1 MSKLL
6 NEIKKSV
13 KEKALEEA
21 FKSDDK
27 VSEVPDVAFDSRKNV
42 PTKKDLKKTGP
53 DLPGDVDNVAAD
65 NSKIVA
71 GKDKAK
77 GDNSKDINHK
87 KFTQKNKAS
96 VIGEAF
102 GKPDDQGDVE
112 EDNEDNAD
120 ENGDDNNAGK
130 VTKIKKPADAA
141 GSDDSDDSDDSDSD
155 DDNGGQEVD
164 IKVRKVTK
172 EDLDISEHLAALLGK
187 EDLTESFKEKTK
199 NIFETAVIAAA
210 NEVISEVVDQI
221 LEQNEKDQEVFV
233 ENLVEK
239 MDDYLDKVVSEWLEE
254 NKVEIQSNVRT
265 EIAESFLVGLKNLF
279 EEHYIDIPDDKVDI
293 VEELVSRVGTLEASL
308 DEEINKNVALAN
320 ELTES
325 KKTALV
331 MEHVDGL
338 SANQKERL
346 VMLAEGIE
354 FEDEDDFV
362 SQIKDLK
369 ESYFAKDVKTT
380 SIDADDEPL
389 VITEEVNGSAKDVNP
404 IGSAIAASMTK
415 NLRKNR

>member
-27 VSEVPDVAFDSRKNV
+27 TSEVPDVVFDKRKNV

-53 DLPGDVDNVAAD
+53 DLPGDVDNVSAD
-65 NSKIVA
+65 NSKIEA
-71 GKDKAK
+71 GIDKAK
-77 GDNSKDINHK
+77 NDNQKDINHK
-87 KFTQKNKAS
+87 KFKQKDKAS
-96 VIGEAF
+96 VIGEA
-102 GKPDDQGDVE
+102 
-112 EDNEDNAD
+112 AD
-120 ENGDDNNAGK
+120 EDMNDDVDDDNDNQADDNNAGK
-130 VTKIKKPADAA
+130 ITKLKKPADAA
-141 GSDDSDDSDDSDSD
+141 GGDDDSDSDDSDDDSSD
-155 DDNGGQEVD
+155 DDKGGQEVD

-279 EEHYIDIPDDKVDI
+279 EEHYIEIPDDKVDI

-320 ELTES
+320 ELNES

-354 FEDEDDFV
+354 FEDEEDFV

-369 ESYFAKDVKTT
+369 ESYFAKDVKKT
-380 SIDADDEPL
+380 SIDADDEPV
-389 VITEEVNGSAKDVNP
+389 VITEEVDASTAKDVNP
-404 IGSAIAASMTK
+404 VGQAIASMMTK

>member
-27 VSEVPDVAFDSRKNV
+27 VSEVPEVVFDKRKNV
-42 PTKKDLKKTGP
+42 PAKKDLKKTGP

-65 NSKIVA
+65 NSKIEA
-71 GKDKAK
+71 GIDAAK
-77 GDNSKDINHK
+77 NDNQKDINHK
-87 KFTQKNKAS
+87 KFKQKNKAS
-96 VIGEAF
+96 VIGE
-102 GKPDDQGDVE
+102 G
-112 EDNEDNAD
+112 NAD
-120 ENGDDNNAGK
+120 EDMNDDVDNDNDDSQDDDNAGK
-130 VTKIKKPADAA
+130 EVKIKKPADAA
-141 GSDDSDDSDDSDSD
+141 GSDDDSGDDDDSDD
-155 DDNGGQEVD
+155 NGGNEVD

-172 EDLDISEHLAALLGK
+172 EDLDVAEHLEALLGK

-210 NEVISEVVDQI
+210 NEVISEVVEQI

-279 EEHYIDIPDDKVDI
+279 EEHYIEIPDEKVDI
-293 VEELVSRVGTLEASL
+293 VEELVARVGTLEASL

-320 ELTES
+320 ELNES

-369 ESYFAKDVKTT
+369 ESYFAKDVKKT
-380 SIDADDEPL
+380 SIDADDEPV
-389 VITEEVNGSAKDVNP
+389 VITEEVDASPVKDVNP
-404 IGSAIAASMTK
+404 VGQVIAASMTK
-415 NLRKNR
+415 TLRKNR

>member
-27 VSEVPDVAFDSRKNV
+27 VSEVPDVAFDKRKDV

-53 DLPGDVDNVAAD
+53 DLPGDVDNVGAD
-65 NSKIVA
+65 NAKIVA

-77 GDNSKDINHK
+77 GDNTKDINHK

-96 VIGEAF
+96 VIGE
-102 GKPDDQGDVE
+102 GNTDEDMNDDV
-112 EDNEDNAD
+112 DNDEDNAQ
-120 ENGDDNNAGK
+120 DDNNAGK
-130 VTKIKKPADAA
+130 ITKIKKPADAA
-141 GSDDSDDSDDSDSD
+141 GSDDSDDSDGDDDSD
-155 DDNGGQEVD
+155 DDKGGQEVD

-172 EDLDISEHLAALLGK
+172 EDLDISDHLAALLGK

-389 VITEEVNGSAKDVNP
+389 VLSEEVDATNKDANP
-404 IGSAIAASMTK
+404 IGQAIAASMTK